1 MLCWYAMQ
9 QLQSFPDFR
18 GRERTAWK
26 FLLWG
31 MVVLPKDKWVQT
43 EKGEIRA
50 IAELSEVS
58 HVSRTLAWSPHC
70 SRSVALCKKWGRSM
84 TLLFS
89 FMIPWASICPSNKG
103 TIDTLI
109 GIHPYTMHVLI
120 LSPSISILN
129 QVAETNSG
137 PMVLL
142 KVNSWS
148 IQIVI
153 FWISL
158 QRLSS

>member
-1 MLCWYAMQ
+1 MQ
-9 QLQSFPDFR
+9 QLHSFPDFR

-26 FLLWG
+26 FLLE
-31 MVVLPKDKWVQT
+31 VIIVLPKDKWVQT
-43 EKGEIRA
+43 GKGETST
-50 IAELSEVS
+50 IAELLEVGL
-58 HVSRTLAWSPHC
+58 VSRTLARSPHW
-70 SRSVALCKKWGRSM
+70 SRKTELPCAKNEAGAWLC
-84 TLLFS
+84 FS
-89 FMIPWASICPSNKG
+89 PSWADICPCNKE
-103 TIDTLI
+103 TPDTLT

-120 LSPSISILN
+120 LSPSVSILN

-148 IQIVI
+148 IQIVA